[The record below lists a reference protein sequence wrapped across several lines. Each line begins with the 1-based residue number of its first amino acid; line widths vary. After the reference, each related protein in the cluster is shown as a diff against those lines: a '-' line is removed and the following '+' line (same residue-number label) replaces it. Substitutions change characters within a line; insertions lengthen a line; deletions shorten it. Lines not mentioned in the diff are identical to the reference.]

1 MPTDVIPLASHSQV
15 ASVLTLVVP
24 LGVLIVV
31 ALWYGL
37 LWRRGT
43 GER

>member
-1 MPTDVIPLASHSQV
+1 MSTTIPLASHFLTG
-15 ASVLTLVVP
+15 SVLTLALP

-31 ALWYGL
+31 AAWYAVL
-37 LWRRGT
+37 MRRGG

>member
-1 MPTDVIPLASHSQV
+1 MMSSTIPLAAHFQTG
-15 ASVLTLVVP
+15 AILTLALP

-31 ALWYGL
+31 ALWYTL
-37 LWRRGT
+37 MLRGGA

>member
-1 MPTDVIPLASHSQV
+1 MNVPLAAHFQTG
-15 ASVLTLVVP
+15 AVLTLALP

-31 ALWYGL
+31 AAWYVL
-37 LWRRGT
+37 MLRGGA

>member
-1 MPTDVIPLASHSQV
+1 MPPLAV
-15 ASVLTLVVP
+15 ALAAFLTGSILTLAVP

-31 ALWYGL
+31 ALWYVYL
-37 LWRRGT
+37 LRGGA